1 MFIEK
6 HNLYDDTTTSG
17 SFNPVLAFVKSVSV
31 QAYPCGRRKSTLV
44 TEGEHK
50 YNIPFDP
57 EARLN
62 TERNNRRNS
71 ALNGYTHSYISE
83 WNIDTKHFSFV
94 VGGYSFDISLPD
106 SVKEDEKMYV
116 VDNFGKKLIS
126 FLGASAATAIYAN
139 IRLEETPLFRGK
151 VDYDTWILRD
161 QTNYSQNAR
170 SELDVEINEKIDLVN
185 QKLNYYFSGL
195 SFSTEPL
202 TEVHDTKSKLDITTT
217 GRHQQVYSLCIMK
230 KVEDTWYLNESAK
243 LPKIEHGDAVDS
255 IRVQNFESKAINY
268 VENTAGGPVAKPVA
282 VLEVIPPTA
291 PNTKYKLKF
300 TNAN

>member
-6 HNLYDDTTTSG
+6 HNLYATASG
-17 SFNPVLAFVKSVSV
+17 DFNPTLAFIKSVLV

-44 TEGEHK
+44 TEGEQK

-71 ALNGYTHSYISE
+71 ALNGYAHSYISE
-83 WNIDTKHFSFV
+83 WNTDTKHFSFV
-94 VGGYSFDISLPD
+94 IGGYSFDISLPD
-106 SVKEDEKMYV
+106 SVVDDEKMYV
-116 VDNFGKKLIS
+116 VDNFGKKLVS
-126 FLGASAATAIYAN
+126 FLETGSATNIYAN
-139 IRLEETPLFRGK
+139 IRLEETPLFRGE

-161 QTNYSQNAR
+161 QTDYSQKAR
-170 SELDVEINEKIDLVN
+170 SELDVEISEKIDLIN
-185 QKLNYYFSGL
+185 QEQNYYFSGL
-195 SFSTEPL
+195 SFSIEPL
-202 TEVHDTKSKLDITTT
+202 TKVYDTKSKLDITDA
-217 GRHQQVYSLCIMK
+217 GRRQQVYSLCIMK

-268 VENTAGGPVAKPVA
+268 VENTASGPVVKPVA
-282 VLEVIPPTA
+282 VLEIVPPTA

-300 TNAN
+300 TNAD